1 MPPLAGIAFDAFGT
15 LFDLSGLQ
23 PRLEER
29 FGARGEA
36 VFGGFTSRL
45 GPYTCHLTASGRYR
59 PLPDVAAA
67 AFAAAA
73 REAGVEL
80 DEPGAR
86 DLASGLTELPAYP
99 DVAEAL
105 ERLADRRLA
114 VLSNGTA
121 DGVTSLV
128 EGGGVGG
135 HFDHLLPVDQVGRF
149 KPAPAPEAYGLVIRA
164 FAAPPGDLLL
174 VSAHEWDIAGAQ
186 AAGLRGAL
194 VAREGTPTS
203 FLGHEADL
211 VVGDLGELPA
221 ALESFEAQRSG

>member
-1 MPPLAGIAFDAFGT
+1 VRPLAGIAFDAFGT

-29 FGARGEA
+29 FGTRGEA
-36 VFGGFTSRL
+36 VFAGFTSRL
-45 GPYTCHLTASGRYR
+45 VPYTWHLTVCGRYR
-59 PLPDVAAA
+59 PLPEVAAA

-73 REAGVEL
+73 REAGAEL
-80 DEPGAR
+80 DEPGTR

-121 DGVTSLV
+121 EGVTSLV
-128 EGGGVGG
+128 EGAGVGG
-135 HFDHLLPVDQVGRF
+135 HFDHLLAVDGVERF
-149 KPAPAPEAYGLVIRA
+149 KPAPEAYGLLIRA
-164 FAAPPGDLLL
+164 FAAPPADLLL

-186 AAGLRGAL
+186 AAGLSGAL
-194 VAREGTPTS
+194 VAREGPPTS

-211 VVGDLGELPA
+211 VVGELGELPA
-221 ALESFEAQRSG
+221 ALERFETQRSG